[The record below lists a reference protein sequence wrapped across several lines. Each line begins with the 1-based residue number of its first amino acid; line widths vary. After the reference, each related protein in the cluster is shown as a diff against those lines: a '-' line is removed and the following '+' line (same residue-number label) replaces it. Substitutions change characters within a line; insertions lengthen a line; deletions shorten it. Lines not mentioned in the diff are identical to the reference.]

1 MHENAE
7 LDVCAPVHLLIPV
20 TQPRREACVFFSL
33 GQTKGAYTHRRSTHL
48 EDDSEYARKQDHEE
62 QLVAKLGARL
72 EVDSPISPRVES
84 QSDKI
89 MRRSTEKDSRIEV
102 CDCADHPNA
111 SVLGRVPEDDRCIVP
126 RATHPSTIAACW
138 CLLGR
143 KSKGSGRR
151 QAVRDRILVV
161 VAPGELIAV
170 WVEHRVL

>member
-72 EVDSPISPRVES
+72 EVDSPIPPRVES

-89 MRRSTEKDSRIEV
+89 MHRSTEKTHGSKYATAQIIPTPV
-102 CDCADHPNA
+102 CL
-111 SVLGRVPEDDRCIVP
+111 V
-126 RATHPSTIAACW
+126 AC
-138 CLLGR
+138 
-143 KSKGSGRR
+143 RR
-151 QAVRDRILVV
+151 MTDA
-161 VAPGELIAV
+161 
-170 WVEHRVL
+170 